1 MAKLNAKACK
11 HIMDAQTYMMCT
23 IRDAVEATD
32 DTAEQDAL
40 TDFYDTCGEVF
51 NKFNAENDVSCTKA
65 QKFFLNI
72 LGLCGTARKPKEELK
87 EEPEDKEEELK
98 EVDEDNL
105 PPDVR
110 KFIKGLLEILED
122 K

>member
-72 LGLCGTARKPKEELK
+72 LGLCGTARKPKEESK

-98 EVDEDNL
+98 KVGEDNL
-105 PPDVR
+105 PPNMR
-110 KFIKGLLEILED
+110 EFIKGLLEILESE
-122 K
+122 